1 MKGVTIH
8 IWSRVLDLRN
18 NLRKPIEDEL
28 NDQVK
33 DQARTQVLNQ
43 LQLQVSDQLYT
54 QVLLFF
60 IIHKNQIQSYNG

>member
-28 NDQVK
+28 NDQLT
-33 DQARTQVLNQ
+33 AQVRVQ
-43 LQLQVSDQLYT
+43 LRNSIVE
-54 QVLLFF
+54 
-60 IIHKNQIQSYNG
+60 